1 MSGSA
6 DNAAMRVALVIGIH
20 HRELEYGQKVAD
32 LLIDSNIQML
42 RIDEGLPQQMEY
54 GGKSFYYSTY
64 LREIYLQVHQQIKNK
79 IDLLIDLHTG
89 INEAKRCADIYCNN
103 IRLLDSVHD
112 LLAKKD
118 TNKRFPDSG
127 PVHFIQITDKDT
139 GNEEGRQS
147 PVCHTTIPRLVW
159 TADEYRYVGLEI
171 YLQDPGKGKE
181 ADWRYGSRL
190 INTIL
195 KAAKQ

>member
-1 MSGSA
+1 
-6 DNAAMRVALVIGIH
+6 MRAALVIGIH

-42 RIDEGLPQQMEY
+42 RIDEGLPQQMEFD
-54 GGKSFYYSTY
+54 GKSFYYSTY
-64 LREIYLQVHQQIKNK
+64 LREIYLQVHQQIHNNY
-79 IDLLIDLHTG
+79 DLLIDLHTG
-89 INEAKRCADIYCNN
+89 INEAKRCADMYCSD
-103 IRLLDSVHD
+103 IRLLDSVQE

-118 TNKRFPDSG
+118 TKKGFPDSG

-139 GNEEGRQS
+139 GNKKGRKS
-147 PVCHTTIPRLVW
+147 PVCHTTIPRRVW
-159 TADEYRYVGLEI
+159 TADEYSYVGLEI

-195 KAAKQ
+195 KAAKL